1 MKNNKSNKVF
11 RYENNKLTKNN
22 KTLYDNEYA
31 EEFNDENRQLQLE
44 KEERKCFTKTKN
56 KKENKK
62 GENC

>member
-44 KEERKCFTKTKN
+44 KEERK
-56 KKENKK
+56 
-62 GENC
+62 